1 MSNLVKTIP
10 TYRSWWKYPRR
21 AGERPPKRPVT
32 FLELFFDLVF
42 VVLIA
47 KLTNGLMN
55 SFSWANIGVMAGLYY
70 LVWWAWY
77 NGTSY
82 FDLHGSNDM
91 RTHIITF
98 AMMGSILG
106 MCTFAESVMTTG
118 GMGFALNYAGFLIIN
133 AISWWR
139 TGVHDP
145 DHRTMAYPYSFALV
159 VTVVIFLV
167 STLLPTEQMYRLWV
181 IGGINTLLTPFYTFR
196 HRNNEEHKRQVSL
209 VSRGTY
215 SMSERLGL
223 LTIIMLGEVV
233 NAIVYGATR
242 THFDH
247 MVPINGILAT
257 LLVMSL
263 FWGYFN
269 LVNLKI
275 PKHRIVCFYLW
286 TFTHLILTISLGIMS
301 AALPQLIKAHYEYVP
316 RIVQTS
322 FMLASFVAMLST
334 TLLGYN
340 VEHKEEDQCYAYK
353 TRRVMLYMCVVP
365 LIGAC
370 FPMRSTY
377 IIATVF
383 VTALVPIIQAII
395 LWSNR
400 QMCPCSKLDK

>member
-1 MSNLVKTIP
+1 MSNLVKIIP
-10 TYRSWWKYPRR
+10 AYRSWWKYPRK

-42 VVLIA
+42 VVLIS
-47 KLTNGLMN
+47 KLTNGLMD
-55 SFSWANIGVMAGLYY
+55 SFTWENMGYIAGLYY

-91 RTHIITF
+91 RTHILTF
-98 AMMGSILG
+98 MMMGFILG
-106 MCTFAESVMTTG
+106 MCTFAESVLTTG
-118 GMGFALNYAGFLIIN
+118 GEGFALNYAGFLTIN

-145 DHRTMAYPYSFALV
+145 DHRTMAYPYTISLLV
-159 VTVVIFLV
+159 TLGLFVV
-167 STLLPTEQMYRLWV
+167 SATLPKPQMYTLWV
-181 IGGINTLLTPFYTFR
+181 AGGINTFLIPLYGLR
-196 HRNNEEHKRQVSL
+196 HRHNEEHKRQLRL
-209 VSRGTY
+209 VRVGTY

-223 LTIIMLGEVV
+223 LTIILLGEVV
-233 NAIVYGATR
+233 NAIVSGATR

-247 MVPINGILAT
+247 MVPINGILST
-257 LLVMSL
+257 LLVMTL

-275 PKHRIVCFYLW
+275 PKNNPVCFYVW
-286 TFTHLILTISLGIMS
+286 TYLHLLLTVSLAIMS
-301 AALPQLIKAHYEYVP
+301 AALPHIIKAHYEYVP
-316 RIVQTS
+316 RIIQTG
-322 FMLASFVAMLST
+322 FMVASFVAMLST
-334 TLLGYN
+334 TVLGYN
-340 VEHKEEDQCYAYK
+340 VVHDEEEKCYAYK
-353 TRRVMLYMCVVP
+353 TRKVMLFLCPLP

-383 VTALVPIIQAII
+383 VTALIPIIHAII
-395 LWSNR
+395 IWSNR
-400 QMCPCSKLDK
+400 QMCPCSKIEK